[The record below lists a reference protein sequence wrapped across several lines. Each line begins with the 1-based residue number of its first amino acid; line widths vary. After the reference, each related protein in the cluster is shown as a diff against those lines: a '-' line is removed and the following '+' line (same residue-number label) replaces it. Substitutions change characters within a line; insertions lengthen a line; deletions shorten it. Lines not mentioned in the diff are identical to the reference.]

1 MSDNDLAPTRE
12 TPPVAPDF
20 VGVKVALS
28 PEATKRGPLAVVG
41 VFQLP
46 AEEAD
51 AIDEHPHRA
60 LVVALASREGT
71 IVGGP
76 LRERLFFP
84 DDVHRAGSLVRG
96 YFTIGLVDPGEVVPE
111 GPYWVTVSMGVHL
124 SNVVAFHGPPAP
136 EQP

>member
-60 LVVALASREGT
+60 LVVALASTEGT
-71 IVGGP
+71 IVGSP